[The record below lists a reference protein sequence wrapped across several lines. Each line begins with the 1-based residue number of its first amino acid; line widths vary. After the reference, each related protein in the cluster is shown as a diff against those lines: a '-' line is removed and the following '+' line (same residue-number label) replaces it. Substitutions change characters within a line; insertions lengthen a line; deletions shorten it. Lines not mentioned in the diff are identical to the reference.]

1 MSMKPQPGVTT
12 PEQSANPTESPRLRT
27 TLLRAPRGRPQP
39 LLQIR
44 RWLRIL
50 GPGLV
55 TGAADD
61 DPSGIGT
68 YSQAGAA
75 FGTAQLWLAL
85 YMLPLLIAVQEMCAR
100 IGLVTGKGL
109 SAVVR
114 QHYSRRVLYV
124 AVGLVLAANILN
136 IGADLGAMAATVEL
150 LAPGI
155 PFLILLIALSL
166 GILALEVFVPYRS
179 YAVVLKVLAL
189 SLFAYVATGLIVGPS
204 GAALVRATLVPNIQ
218 LTPTF
223 LALVVGVLGTTI
235 SPYLFF
241 WQASEEVEE
250 ITLHHRE
257 PHGEDRV
264 RQRQVLLAR
273 IRSLRLDTVLGMLSS
288 EVATWFIIFT
298 TGSVL
303 HNHGITNIT
312 TADQAAAAL
321 APLVHTFPHAG
332 VLAKVIFAVGI
343 LGVGLLG
350 IPVLAGSAAYAVA
363 EAFHWKEG
371 LAKTFLQA
379 PGFYIVIGIATLVG
393 MLLNLLGINPISAL
407 VYSAVINGIVA
418 IPLLVLILL
427 VANNRTVMQAHVN
440 GRLANG
446 LGILTTLAMAAAVV
460 ALVVSFFWR

>member
-1 MSMKPQPGVTT
+1 M
-12 PEQSANPTESPRLRT
+12 
-27 TLLRAPRGRPQP
+27 
-39 LLQIR
+39 
-44 RWLRIL
+44 
-50 GPGLV
+50 
-55 TGAADD
+55 
-61 DPSGIGT
+61 
-68 YSQAGAA
+68 
-75 FGTAQLWLAL
+75 
-85 YMLPLLIAVQEMCAR
+85 
-100 IGLVTGKGL
+100 
-109 SAVVR
+109 
-114 QHYSRRVLYV
+114 
-124 AVGLVLAANILN
+124 LAANILN

-166 GILALEVFVPYRS
+166 GILALEVFIPYRS

-189 SLFAYVATGLIVGPS
+189 SLFAYVATGLIGGPAGEHLGDAECQTS
-204 GAALVRATLVPNIQ
+204 TSHQRSWRC
-218 LTPTF
+218 
-223 LALVVGVLGTTI
+223 VVGCWEKDVSLSSGRPTRKWAMTCV
-235 SPYLFF
+235 P
-241 WQASEEVEE
+241 
-250 ITLHHRE
+250 RE
-257 PHGEDRV
+257 ATARMGWP
-264 RQRQVLLAR
+264 QRQALLAR
-273 IRSLRLDTVLGMLSS
+273 ILRSLRLDTVLGMLSS

-321 APLVHTFPHAG
+321 APLVHTFPHSG

-379 PGFYIVIGIATLVG
+379 PGFYIVIGTATLVG

-418 IPLLVLILL
+418 VPLLVLILL
-427 VANNRTVMQAHVN
+427 MANNRTIMQTHVN